1 MPEVF
6 VANLIKE
13 LGKKEVEKLRARIH
27 NVDPVKDW
35 KAIEEK
41 FDAFKCQIGAN

>member
-1 MPEVF
+1 MPQAF
-6 VANLIKE
+6 AANLIKE
-13 LGKKEVEKLRARIH
+13 PGKKEVEKLRARIH

-41 FDAFKCQIGAN
+41 FDTL